1 MDKEPDLSNE
11 SPDEIRHRIEE
22 TRSDLTEK
30 LETLEHE
37 VKDTVRG
44 ATNAVVDTVQTVR
57 NTVEGTV
64 EAVKQKVEGTVN
76 SVTQTLDLRRLVE
89 RHPWSMVGG
98 SIALGYL
105 AGSMLP
111 RPLRLTRT
119 AIGGEYLS
127 STGYPEPEIASP
139 GVERCREEDRFLG
152 EGRDE
157 APIERRESSSWTTNL
172 AQQFAPEIA
181 QVKHLAIA
189 AVLGLLAEQVKK
201 SLPDNLSAQVGT
213 ILDSVTSKL
222 AGDPVPGPAFAGSE
236 RRRSTQPNG
245 VR

>member
-11 SPDEIRHRIEE
+11 SPDEIRQRIEE

-64 EAVKQKVEGTVN
+64 EAVKQKVEGTVDA
-76 SVTQTLDLRRLVE
+76 VKQTLDLRRQVE
-89 RHPWSMVGG
+89 HHPWAMVGG

-105 AGSMLP
+105 AGSVLP

-119 AIGGEYLS
+119 AIGGGDLS
-127 STGYPEPEIASP
+127 SSGYPEPGMAAP
-139 GVERCREEDRFLG
+139 AVERYREEDRFLG
-152 EGRDE
+152 EGRDQP
-157 APIERRESSSWTTNL
+157 PIEPSESSIWTNL

-181 QVKHLAIA
+181 QVKQLAIGA
-189 AVLGLLAEQVKK
+189 ALGLLAEQVKK
-201 SLPDNLSAQVGT
+201 ALPDNLSAQIGT

-222 AGDPVPGPAFAGSE
+222 AGEPVPGPAYAGPE
-236 RRRSTQPNG
+236 RRRHTQPNG

>member
-11 SPDEIRHRIEE
+11 SPGEIRERIEE

-30 LETLEHE
+30 LETLEPE

-76 SVTQTLDLRRLVE
+76 SVTQTLDLRRQVE

-111 RPLRLTRT
+111 RPRLTPT
-119 AIGGEYLS
+119 AMGGEYLS
-127 STGYPEPEIASP
+127 STGYPEPKIASP
-139 GVERCREEDRFLG
+139 EVERCRDEGRFLG
-152 EGRDE
+152 EGRDG

-181 QVKHLAIA
+181 QVKQLAIA

>member
-1 MDKEPDLSNE
+1 MDQERDLSNE
-11 SPDEIRHRIEE
+11 SPDEIRQRIEE

-37 VKDTVRG
+37 VRDTVRG
-44 ATNAVVDTVQTVR
+44 ATSAVVDTVQTVR

-64 EAVKQKVEGTVN
+64 EAVKQKVEGTVD
-76 SVTQTLDLRRLVE
+76 SVRQTLDLRRQVE

-98 SIALGYL
+98 SIALGFL
-105 AGSMLP
+105 AGSVLP
-111 RPLRLTRT
+111 RPLYLTRI
-119 AIGGEYLS
+119 AIGGRGPS
-127 STGYPEPEIASP
+127 STGYPVPEITPS
-139 GVERCREEDRFLG
+139 GLERCREEARFLS
-152 EGRDE
+152 EDREE
-157 APIERRESSSWTTNL
+157 APIDHRESSSWTNF

-201 SLPDNLSAQVGT
+201 SLPDDLSAQVGS
-213 ILDSVTSKL
+213 ILDSVTRKL
-222 AGDPVPGPAFAGSE
+222 ADESVPGGAFAGSE

-245 VR
+245 VG

>member
-1 MDKEPDLSNE
+1 MDKEPDLSDQ
-11 SPDEIRHRIEE
+11 SPDEIRQKIEE
-22 TRSDLTEK
+22 TRSTLTEK

-57 NTVEGTV
+57 DTVEGTV
-64 EAVKQKVEGTVN
+64 DAVKQKVEGTVN
-76 SVTQTLDLRRLVE
+76 SVRQTLDLRRQVE
-89 RHPWSMVGG
+89 RHPWAMVGG
-98 SIALGYL
+98 SIALGYV
-105 AGSMLP
+105 AGSVLP
-111 RPLRLTRT
+111 RPLRPTRT
-119 AIGGEYLS
+119 AIGGGDLS
-127 STGYPEPEIASP
+127 SGGYPEPGIASSA
-139 GVERCREEDRFLG
+139 VERYREEDRFLG

-157 APIERRESSSWTTNL
+157 PPIEPRESSSWTNL

-181 QVKHLAIA
+181 QVKQLAIG
-189 AVLGLLAEQVKK
+189 AVLGLLADQVKK

-222 AGDPVPGPAFAGSE
+222 AGEPVPGPAFAHSE
-236 RRRSTQPNG
+236 RRRPTQPNG

>member
-11 SPDEIRHRIEE
+11 SPDDIRQRIEE

-37 VKDTVRG
+37 VKDSVRG

-64 EAVKQKVEGTVN
+64 EAVKQKVEGTVE
-76 SVTQTLDLRRLVE
+76 SVRQTLDLRRQVE
-89 RHPWSMVGG
+89 RHPWAMVGG

-105 AGSMLP
+105 AGSVLA
-111 RPLRLTRT
+111 RPLRLSRT
-119 AIGGEYLS
+119 ATGGGHLSIG
-127 STGYPEPEIASP
+127 GYPEPEIASAE
-139 GVERCREEDRFLG
+139 VERYRVEDRFLG
-152 EGRDE
+152 EGRE
-157 APIERRESSSWTTNL
+157 ERPIEPRESSSWANL
-172 AQQFAPEIA
+172 TQQFAPEIA
-181 QVKHLAIA
+181 QVKQLAIGA
-189 AVLGLLAEQVKK
+189 ALGLLAEQVKK
-201 SLPDNLSAQVGT
+201 ALPDNLSAQIGT

-222 AGDPVPGPAFAGSE
+222 AGEPVPGPAYAGPE
-236 RRRSTQPNG
+236 RRRHTQPNG

>member
-22 TRSDLTEK
+22 TRSELTEK

-64 EAVKQKVEGTVN
+64 EAVKQKVEGTVD
-76 SVTQTLDLRRLVE
+76 SVRQTLDLRRQVE

-105 AGSMLP
+105 AGSVLP
-111 RPLRLTRT
+111 RALRQTRT
-119 AIGGEYLS
+119 ALGGGDLS
-127 STGYPEPEIASP
+127 SSGYPEPGMASP
-139 GVERCREEDRFLG
+139 EVERYREARRRLAAASQPLVEISELMTRVT
-152 EGRDE
+152 
-157 APIERRESSSWTTNL
+157 APSSSGLAMPKNL
-172 AQQFAPEIA
+172 ATTAEP
-181 QVKHLAIA
+181 LCRSIA
-189 AVLGLLAEQVKK
+189 ARSVK
-201 SLPDNLSAQVGT
+201 
-213 ILDSVTSKL
+213 
-222 AGDPVPGPAFAGSE
+222 
-236 RRRSTQPNG
+236 RS
-245 VR
+245 